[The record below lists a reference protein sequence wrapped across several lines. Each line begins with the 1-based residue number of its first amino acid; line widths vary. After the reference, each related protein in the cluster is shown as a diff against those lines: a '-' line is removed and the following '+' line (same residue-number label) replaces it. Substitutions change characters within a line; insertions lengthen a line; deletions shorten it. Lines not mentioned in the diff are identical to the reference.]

1 MALRS
6 VGGNDPPRR
15 TIVFVALSE
24 VTRISATRHSTSSE
38 RLPLHNLPTAANGQ
52 SFALLDGVRVL
63 DVTSSIAGPYGTLL
77 LGDLGADVV
86 KVERDGQG
94 DDTRAWGPPFLDGD
108 ALWFLA
114 VNRNKRS
121 IALDFREQS
130 SRDLLARLACAADV
144 VVTTLREPQLAKL
157 GIEYSALRVRRPD
170 LIYCTITG
178 YGLTGP
184 NHALPGY
191 DLIAEGVSGIMD
203 LTGESTTG
211 PQKVGAPAADMLAGM
226 DAAFAI
232 VAALFDRERTKKGH
246 HIDVSLVESMTRLL
260 APKLTSYLGSGE
272 LQRRTGG
279 KDSVIAV
286 YQVFDTSDEPIT
298 LALGNDKI
306 YARFCAAVGRD
317 DLAADT
323 RFSSNAGRREHR
335 EHLVREIQAILRER
349 TASQWLRVF
358 SDADIPAGPINH
370 LESAAADPHLID
382 RGMFYQYAY
391 GDRAIPQV
399 NTGWHLDFAANTP
412 RRPPPQLGAD
422 ADAIVHDWL
431 AATVT
436 ELPQ

>member
-1 MALRS
+1 MH
-6 VGGNDPPRR
+6 D
-15 TIVFVALSE
+15 
-24 VTRISATRHSTSSE
+24 
-38 RLPLHNLPTAANGQ
+38 LPTAADGE

-63 DVTSSIAGPYGTLL
+63 DMTSSIAGPYGTLL

-86 KVERDGQG
+86 KVERDGRG
-94 DDTRAWGPPFLDGD
+94 DDSRSWGPPFLDGD

-121 IALDFREQS
+121 IALDFAEQS
-130 SRDLLARLACAADV
+130 NRDLLARLASAADV
-144 VVTTLREPQLAKL
+144 VVTTLRDPQMAKL
-157 GIEYSALRVRRPD
+157 GIEYSALQLRRPD

-203 LTGESTTG
+203 LTGEPDAG

-232 VAALFDRERTKKGH
+232 VAALFDRERTGKGH
-246 HIDVSLVESMTRLL
+246 HVDVSLVESMTRLL

-272 LQRRTGG
+272 LQRRSGG

-286 YQVFDTSDEPIT
+286 YQVFDTADEPIT
-298 LALGNDKI
+298 LALGNDNI

-317 DLAADT
+317 DLAADP

-335 EHLVREIQAILRER
+335 EHLVGEIQAILRER
-349 TASQWLRVF
+349 TASHWLRAF
-358 SDADIPAGPINH
+358 SDADVPAGPINH
-370 LESAAADPHLID
+370 LESVAADPHLID
-382 RGMFYQYAY
+382 RGMFYLYAY
-391 GDRAIPQV
+391 EDRAIPQV

-412 RRPPPQLGAD
+412 RRPPPPLGGGTD
-422 ADAIVHDWL
+422 AVVREWL
-431 AATVT
+431 TARPAT
-436 ELPQ
+436 LPQ